1 MKSDVVLPIDISA
14 TVAQALKEDI
24 GMGDITSVLIP
35 PDAVANANVVVR
47 ESAIVCGA
55 PWFNE
60 VYYKIDDSIS
70 IEWLVNDGDAVS
82 SNDVVCN
89 IHGKASSLLSGERTA
104 LNFLQTL
111 SGTATTTHEYVEKIS
126 GTGVKIL
133 DTRKTVPGLRNAQ
146 KYAVRTGGG
155 NNHRFGLYDG
165 VLIKENHL
173 LATDSLDEMIKKLPA
188 ERKNGLLIEV
198 EVENLKELEVAIDS
212 GANRIMLDNF
222 SIRDIEKAVQL
233 TNQKI
238 ELEASGN
245 YDLNN
250 VREVAEAG
258 VDYIS
263 VGALTKNLRAIDY
276 SMRFVKQA

>member
-35 PDAVANANVVVR
+35 SDAVATANVVVR
-47 ESAIVCGA
+47 ENAIVCGS

-82 SNDVVCN
+82 GNDVVCS
-89 IHGKASSLLSGERTA
+89 IHGNAASLLSGERTA

-111 SGTATTTHEYVEKIS
+111 SGTATTTHEYVERVS

-133 DTRKTVPGLRNAQ
+133 DTRKTVPGLRSAQ

-173 LATDSLDEMIKKLPA
+173 FATDSLDDMIKKLPA
-188 ERKNGLLIEV
+188 ERQNGLLIEV
-198 EVENLKELEVAIDS
+198 EVENLKELKVAIHS

-222 SIRDIEKAVQL
+222 SIRNIKKAVQL
-233 TNQKI
+233 TNEKI

-245 YDLNN
+245 YDLDN

-276 SMRFVKQA
+276 SMRFIK